1 MVNEDKTPISE
12 EELETAVL
20 ILLEKKAGEPTF
32 RRRLEGT
39 NAEAVLR
46 GLEVLIIEYAGEVGL
61 SVGEV
66 IAVLAAQLL
75 GPAMNA
81 AENEEKSG

>member
-1 MVNEDKTPISE
+1 MANENKTPISE
-12 EELETAVL
+12 EELGTAVL

-46 GLEVLIIEYAGEVGL
+46 GLEILIIEYAGAVGL
-61 SVGEV
+61 NVGEV
-66 IAVLAAQLL
+66 VAVLAAKLL
-75 GPAMNA
+75 GPAINA
-81 AENEEKSG
+81 ATNEEKTG